1 MSTDLYRPEQA
12 LVTGGAGF
20 IGSHLATSLLASG
33 GKVRVLDDLS
43 SGHRR
48 NLAEGSEFVEASI
61 LDERDVREAMG
72 GCELLV
78 HLAAEVSVPRSWEDP
93 ERAFRINL
101 EGAERVFRLAGE
113 AGVRSVVFA
122 SSAAVYGPTPSLPSK
137 ESDPF
142 DCASPYAAH
151 KAAGE
156 LMLQSYARRYG
167 FHAASLRF
175 FNVFGPR
182 QDPKSAYAAVI
193 SAFMDA
199 AAAGRRPLVFGD
211 GSQTRDF
218 VPVADVVEAIRL
230 ASDPAR
236 ALRGQAFNVG
246 LGERRSLLDLLATLS
261 KVSGRDLDPELR
273 PPRAGDVP
281 HSCASIE
288 RATRELGYVPPVS
301 FEEGLAE
308 TWRWASSVAPTR

>member
-101 EGAERVFRLAGE
+101 EGTERVFRLAGE

-137 ESDPF
+137 EGDPF
-142 DCASPYAAH
+142 VCASPYAAH

-230 ASDPAR
+230 AADPSR
-236 ALRGQAFNVG
+236 SLRGEAFNVG
-246 LGERRSLLDLLATLS
+246 LGERRSLLDLIATLS

-308 TWRWASSVAPTR
+308 TWRWASTVAPTR

>member
-1 MSTDLYRPEQA
+1 M
-12 LVTGGAGF
+12 
-20 IGSHLATSLLASG
+20 
-33 GKVRVLDDLS
+33 
-43 SGHRR
+43 
-48 NLAEGSEFVEASI
+48 
-61 LDERDVREAMG
+61 
-72 GCELLV
+72 
-78 HLAAEVSVPRSWEDP
+78 
-93 ERAFRINL
+93 
-101 EGAERVFRLAGE
+101 
-113 AGVRSVVFA
+113 VFA

-137 ESDPF
+137 EGDPF
-142 DCASPYAAH
+142 VCASPYAAH

-288 RATRELGYVPPVS
+288 RATRELGYAPPVS

-308 TWRWASSVAPTR
+308 TWRWASSVAPTP

>member
-1 MSTDLYRPEQA
+1 MTDRMRSRQS

-20 IGSHLATSLLASG
+20 IGSHLATALLSRG
-33 GKVRVLDDLS
+33 DRVRVLDDLS

-93 ERAFRINL
+93 ARAFRINL
-101 EGAERVFRLAGE
+101 EGTERVFRLAGE

-137 ESDPF
+137 EGDPF
-142 DCASPYAAH
+142 VCASPYAAH

-230 ASDPAR
+230 AADPSR
-236 ALRGQAFNVG
+236 SLRGEAFNVG
-246 LGERRSLLDLLATLS
+246 LGERRSLLDLIATLS

-308 TWRWASSVAPTR
+308 TWRWASSVAPTP

>member
-1 MSTDLYRPEQA
+1 MNTHLYRPERA

-20 IGSHLATSLLASG
+20 IGSHLCTSLLSCGAQ
-33 GKVRVLDDLS
+33 VRVLDDLS

-48 NLAEGSEFVEASI
+48 NLAEGAEFLEGSV
-61 LDERDVREAMG
+61 LDEQAVREAVA
-72 GCELLV
+72 GCQLVV
-78 HLAAEVSVPRSWEDP
+78 HLAAEVSVPRTWEDP

-101 EGAERVFRLAGE
+101 EGAERVFRIAGE
-113 AGVRSVVFA
+113 SGVRSVAFA
-122 SSAAVYGPTPSLPSK
+122 SSAAVYGPTPALPSK
-137 ESDPF
+137 EAQPF

-156 LMLQSYARRYG
+156 LLLQSYSRRYG

-193 SAFMDA
+193 SAFMA
-199 AAAGRRPLVFGD
+199 AAAEGRRPLVFGD

-230 ASDPAR
+230 AADPAR
-236 ALRGQAFNVG
+236 ELRGDVFNVG
-246 LGERRSLLDLLATLS
+246 LGERRSLLDLLRVLS
-261 KVSGRDLDPELR
+261 QVSGRDLDPQFQ

-288 RATRELGYVPPVS
+288 RVTRVLGYAPPVS
-301 FEEGLAE
+301 FEDGLAA
-308 TWRWASSVAPTR
+308 TWRWASAAG

>member
-1 MSTDLYRPEQA
+1 MTDRMRSRQS

-20 IGSHLATSLLASG
+20 IGSHLATALLSSG
-33 GKVRVLDDLS
+33 DRVRVLDDLS

-93 ERAFRINL
+93 ARAFRINL
-101 EGAERVFRLAGE
+101 EGTERVFRLAGE

-230 ASDPAR
+230 AADPSR
-236 ALRGQAFNVG
+236 SLRGEAFNVG
-246 LGERRSLLDLLATLS
+246 LGERRSLLDLIATLS

-308 TWRWASSVAPTR
+308 TWRWASSVAPTP

>member
-1 MSTDLYRPEQA
+1 MTDRMRSRQS

-20 IGSHLATSLLASG
+20 IGSHLATALLSRG
-33 GKVRVLDDLS
+33 DRVRVLDDLS

-101 EGAERVFRLAGE
+101 EGTERVFRLAGE

-137 ESDPF
+137 EGDPF
-142 DCASPYAAH
+142 VCASPYAAH

-230 ASDPAR
+230 AADPSR
-236 ALRGQAFNVG
+236 SLRGEAFNVG
-246 LGERRSLLDLLATLS
+246 LGERRSLLDLIATLS

-308 TWRWASSVAPTR
+308 TWRWASTVAPTR

>member
-93 ERAFRINL
+93 ARAFRINL
-101 EGAERVFRLAGE
+101 EGTERVFRLAGE
-113 AGVRSVVFA
+113 SGVRSVVFA

-137 ESDPF
+137 EGDPF
-142 DCASPYAAH
+142 VCASPYAAH

-230 ASDPAR
+230 AADPSR
-236 ALRGQAFNVG
+236 SLRGEAFNVG
-246 LGERRSLLDLLATLS
+246 LGERRSLLDLIATLS
-261 KVSGRDLDPELR
+261 KVSGRELDPEFR

-308 TWRWASSVAPTR
+308 TWRWASTVAPTR

>member
-1 MSTDLYRPEQA
+1 MTDRLRSRQS

-20 IGSHLATSLLASG
+20 IGSHLATALLSRG
-33 GKVRVLDDLS
+33 DRVRVLDDLS

-101 EGAERVFRLAGE
+101 EGTERVFRLAGE

-137 ESDPF
+137 EGDPF
-142 DCASPYAAH
+142 VCASPYAAH

-230 ASDPAR
+230 AADPSR
-236 ALRGQAFNVG
+236 SLRGEAFNVG
-246 LGERRSLLDLLATLS
+246 LGERRSLLDLIATLS

-308 TWRWASSVAPTR
+308 TWRWASSVAPTP

>member
-1 MSTDLYRPEQA
+1 VTDRMRSRQS

-20 IGSHLATSLLASG
+20 IGSHLATALLSRG
-33 GKVRVLDDLS
+33 DRVRVLDDLS

-230 ASDPAR
+230 AADPSR
-236 ALRGQAFNVG
+236 SLRGEAFNVG
-246 LGERRSLLDLLATLS
+246 LGERRSLLDLIATLS

-308 TWRWASSVAPTR
+308 TWRWASTVAPTR

>member
-1 MSTDLYRPEQA
+1 
-12 LVTGGAGF
+12 
-20 IGSHLATSLLASG
+20 
-33 GKVRVLDDLS
+33 
-43 SGHRR
+43 
-48 NLAEGSEFVEASI
+48 
-61 LDERDVREAMG
+61 MG

-137 ESDPF
+137 DSDPF

-211 GSQTRDF
+211 GSQTRYF

-230 ASDPAR
+230 AADPSR
-236 ALRGQAFNVG
+236 SLRGEAFNVG

>member
-137 ESDPF
+137 EGDPF
-142 DCASPYAAH
+142 VCASPYAAH